1 MVKMVSFKL
10 CIFYHNFLN
19 WGKKLKG
26 EVQQAVDFSDLGL
39 KKEDRTRDKYL
50 GVFWHWS
57 IILYLCLLCCVLV
70 SSTIIDYK
78 LLKGNGMN
86 VLLSYLSHSALAHHL

>member
-1 MVKMVSFKL
+1 MVSFKL

-50 GVFWHWS
+50 GVF
-57 IILYLCLLCCVLV
+57 
-70 SSTIIDYK
+70 
-78 LLKGNGMN
+78 
-86 VLLSYLSHSALAHHL
+86 